1 MDKINLVRAQAYL
14 ILLLSL
20 ACVSCSY
27 HGGVYLKN
35 NTKNDLDIN
44 VQFEKN
50 NMKSSLDFKIN
61 ADGYD
66 AWEYETGYFDKND
79 IDKSLVKI
87 TITTESGC
95 EKTYSRKKI
104 KEIAIKQGMWE
115 ILIDKKILDFGLLTN
130 RKPGSESN
138 CF

>member
-1 MDKINLVRAQAYL
+1 MDKINPVRAQTCL
-14 ILLLSL
+14 VLFLSL
-20 ACVSCSY
+20 ACVACSY

-50 NMKSSLDFKIN
+50 NMKSSLDFKITAN
-61 ADGYD
+61 GYD

-79 IDKSLVKI
+79 FDKSLVKI
-87 TITTESGC
+87 TIKAENGC

-104 KEIAIKQGMWE
+104 KEIAVKQGMWE
-115 ILIDKKILDFGLLTN
+115 ILIDKKILD
-130 RKPGSESN
+130 
-138 CF
+138 C